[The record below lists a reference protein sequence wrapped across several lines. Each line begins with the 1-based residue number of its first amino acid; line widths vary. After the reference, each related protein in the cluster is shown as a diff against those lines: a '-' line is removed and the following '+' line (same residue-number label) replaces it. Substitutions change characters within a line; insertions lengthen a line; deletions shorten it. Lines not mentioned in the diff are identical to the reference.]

1 MKNVWVIKILFV
13 VFFIIIYR
21 RWKYLNRYGEISYFF
36 KSSIFNF
43 ILVIIEDYI
52 WVVIIIVKGIVNW
65 EMGDVVINWRVC
77 VLFIRIII
85 V

>member
-1 MKNVWVIKILFV
+1 MARLVIFL
-13 VFFIIIYR
+13 
-21 RWKYLNRYGEISYFF
+21 